1 MQRSSADLPLLVDLW
16 IDTRIRLLLYS
27 RDKPVPLSALV
38 RENKVTKHKIR
49 HDYKNPSGVPGE
61 DLRSGTLVETVQL
74 KAFLSMFRHLQ
85 TIQYVTP
92 GWPRNTTSVFPLY
105 LLLSRTG
112 TVPLVPTH
120 THKWFSATSG
130 LHASHHQL
138 SSLNLRQITTSLS
151 SSSPPTLFLSL
162 HQGPIHYTVTLL
174 LPLPLPDLS
183 TSLERTERT
192 RKGARTGMR
201 LSGTRN
207 RAPPHLQSHTRSTR
221 KYRSLF
227 VYEQHIFRQPLF
239 PWMCKE
245 YWEHLV
251 HLLVSYPNP
260 CVCDFCIAS
269 WSPCTVCVSVSVCGS
284 KHRQATCTEKGTL
297 STCTLRNPVC
307 AGDNVL

>member
-1 MQRSSADLPLLVDLW
+1 MFVLSAFKTHLEKVCVLFVGQAIVNLCQVFKDCWDYDTATAMKSRDSLKHVTSINHPSGEFDRRWTSMQRSSADLPLLVDLW

-130 LHASHHQL
+130 LHASHH
-138 SSLNLRQITTSLS
+138 
-151 SSSPPTLFLSL
+151 
-162 HQGPIHYTVTLL
+162 
-174 LPLPLPDLS
+174 
-183 TSLERTERT
+183 
-192 RKGARTGMR
+192 
-201 LSGTRN
+201 
-207 RAPPHLQSHTRSTR
+207 
-221 KYRSLF
+221 
-227 VYEQHIFRQPLF
+227 
-239 PWMCKE
+239 
-245 YWEHLV
+245 
-251 HLLVSYPNP
+251 
-260 CVCDFCIAS
+260 
-269 WSPCTVCVSVSVCGS
+269 
-284 KHRQATCTEKGTL
+284 
-297 STCTLRNPVC
+297 
-307 AGDNVL
+307 